1 MKGAYPMLY
10 SMVSKMI
17 RNTVN
22 TRADENGLI
31 FYFDAGDFPGLK
43 KQPYAVLSSE
53 GHTLSGYFY
62 SYDSPRRDRIIIFE
76 HGMGS
81 GHRGYMTEID
91 CLAKHGYLVFAYDHT
106 GCMESGGEGTG
117 GFVHS
122 LIDCNDVITAL
133 KNDPAF
139 DGCSFSVIGHSWG
152 GYAALNIT
160 ALHPDITH
168 IVAIAG
174 FLSVPH
180 MLRSIMRGFF
190 APFAKRMIREE
201 TARYPAF
208 VPIDA
213 RETLQHTDADVLVIH
228 SDDDQ
233 TVSCAA
239 NFDLLRA
246 ELSEHQNIL
255 FHKVTRKGHNPNYTE
270 DALRYKDAFFK
281 TYTKV
286 QKKQESMTDEDKR
299 AFRNAFDWNRM
310 TAQDPEIWNLIFA
323 FLDRTNGG

>member
-1 MKGAYPMLY
+1 MLY

-31 FYFDAGDFPGLK
+31 FYFDADDFPGLK
-43 KQPYAVLSSE
+43 KRSYAVTSSE

-62 SYDSPRRDRIIIFE
+62 SYDTPQKNRIIIFE

-106 GCMESGGEGTG
+106 GCMESGGNETG

-122 LIDCNDVITAL
+122 LIDCNDVISAL
-133 KNDPAF
+133 KRDPSF
-139 DGCSFSVIGHSWG
+139 DGCTFSVVGHSWG
-152 GYAALNIT
+152 AYAALNIT
-160 ALHPDITH
+160 AFHPDITH
-168 IVAIAG
+168 IIAIAG

-180 MLRSIMRGFF
+180 MLRCIMRGFL

-213 RETLQHTDADVLVIH
+213 RETLKNTTASVLVLH
-228 SDDDQ
+228 SDDDP
-233 TVSCAA
+233 TVSCAK
-239 NFDLLRA
+239 NFDLLQKT
-246 ELSEHQNIL
+246 LHDYQDIV
-255 FHKVTRKGHNPNYTE
+255 FHKVSKKGHNPNYTE
-270 DALRYKDAFFK
+270 DALRYKDSFFK
-281 TYTKV
+281 TYMNV
-286 QKKQESMTDEDKR
+286 RKKMDSMTDADKC
-299 AFRNAFDWNRM
+299 AFRNAFDWRRM
-310 TAQDPEIWNLIFA
+310 TAQDPEIWDLIFA
-323 FLDRTNGG
+323 FLDRPIGG